1 MRLVVTG
8 CEGQLARSLR
18 ERGRSVGVEIICLAR
33 PELDLLD
40 PDRVGQAIESI
51 DCDLVIN
58 AAAYTAVDKAE
69 AEPELAHRIN
79 GDGARA
85 VAAAAARIGRPIVQ
99 ISTDYVFDGALDRP
113 YREDDPTSPTSVYG
127 RSKLVGEINAAEANP
142 RCVIAR
148 TGWVYSPFGQNF
160 LKTML
165 RLGLSREEIGVVVDQ
180 WGAPTQALD
189 IADALIAIARRLV
202 ADPDNTSL
210 YGAFHLTG
218 STYATWADF
227 AEVIFAEA
235 AALGRVPVKVKRIS
249 TAQYPTPAAR
259 PANSRLAVDK
269 IHRVFAIAL
278 PDWRGAVQ
286 NCVQRLLKAPDEKG
300 QER

>member
-1 MRLVVTG
+1 MKLVVTG

-18 ERGRSVGVEIICLAR
+18 ERGRGVGVEIVCLAR
-33 PELDLLD
+33 PELDLLE
-40 PDRVGQAIESI
+40 PDRISQAIESV

-69 AEPELAHRIN
+69 AEPELARRIN
-79 GDGARA
+79 GEAAGA
-85 VAAAAARIGRPIVQ
+85 VAAAAARMGRPIVQ

-113 YREDDPTSPTSVYG
+113 YREDDPTSPRSVYG
-127 RSKLVGEINAAEANP
+127 RSKLVGEMKAAEANP
-142 RCVIAR
+142 RCLIAR
-148 TGWVYSPFGQNF
+148 TAWVYSPFGQNF

-165 RLGLSREEIGVVVDQ
+165 RLGLSREEIGVVADQ

-202 ADPDNTSL
+202 AEPDNTSL

-249 TAQYPTPAAR
+249 TAEYPTPADR

-269 IHRVFAIAL
+269 LRHVFGIAL
-278 PDWRGAVQ
+278 PDWRGAAQ
-286 NCVQRLLKAPDEKG
+286 NCVKRLLAAAEEKG